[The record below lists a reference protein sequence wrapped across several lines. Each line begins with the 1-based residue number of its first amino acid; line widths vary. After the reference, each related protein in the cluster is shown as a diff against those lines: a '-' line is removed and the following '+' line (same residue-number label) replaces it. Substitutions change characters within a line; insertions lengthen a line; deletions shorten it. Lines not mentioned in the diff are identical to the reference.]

1 MDKTDEMVINGV
13 KNHLLASRSLDLT
26 GYSHSFVLRCIKRRM
41 GKTGISDYL
50 EYVDRLRK
58 NEAETNEFVLALSI
72 NVTEFFRDE
81 GVFEAFSSKVIRP
94 LLATKNNLP
103 GGIFR
108 IWSAGCATG
117 QETYTLAICVEEELK
132 RYGGNNNALV
142 SIVGTDLSVSA
153 LSKARAGV
161 FTEEQMKGVPDWFRL
176 GYFVKVGDNYQV
188 SEAIRRRV
196 RFLKEDLLKEPSSKY
211 FDAVVCRNVL
221 IYFSRPMHDQVLMNL
236 CKALRVDGYL
246 MLGKTETMMGSPR
259 AYFETVDPENR
270 IFRRT
275 K

>member
-1 MDKTDEMVINGV
+1 MDTAEEAVIVGV

-41 GKTGISDYL
+41 GKAGISDYS
-50 EYVDRLRK
+50 EYVTRLRK
-58 NEAETNEFVLALSI
+58 NETETNEFVLALSI

-81 GVFEAFSSKVIRP
+81 GVFEAFSTKVIRP
-94 LLATKNNLP
+94 ILAAKNNIP

-117 QETYTLAICVEEELK
+117 QETYTLAICLEEELK
-132 RYGGNNNALV
+132 RYAGNNNALV
-142 SIVGTDLSVSA
+142 SVVGTDLSVSA
-153 LSKARAGV
+153 LSKARAGL
-161 FTEEQMKGVPDWFRL
+161 FTAEQMKGVPDRFRL
-176 GYFVKVGDNYQV
+176 GYFAKVGDDYQV

-236 CKALRVDGYL
+236 CKALRLDGYL

-259 AYFETVDPENR
+259 EYFETVDPENR
-270 IFRRT
+270 IFRRI